1 MVENTPSSAELAM
14 APGNTY
20 RLDYLPFHGLS
31 GCIRATLVISGEP
44 YKQTILGLADW
55 ALAKPMTPFG
65 HVPVLHVE
73 TKCGKTLELAEIS
86 TIEQFLAQRFG
97 LLGKDLWEEYQIKM
111 FLSSTHA
118 LVTFLTH
125 TVVQSPKEDRPAFL
139 ERFKKNNL
147 TQWIAS
153 HEKHLKANGSNGHYV
168 GDQLSIAD
176 IKTATFLDHL
186 VRVGGEEVVIS
197 EEATPAIWKVKM
209 TLEENPKYAEWRDS
223 EQFKSFTEVNLRF
236 FGY

>member
-1 MVENTPSSAELAM
+1 MTENIPNNAELAM
-14 APGNTY
+14 APDNTHHLVY
-20 RLDYLPFHGLS
+20 CPFHGLA

-44 YKQTILGLADW
+44 FQQTILSYADW
-55 ALAKPMTPFG
+55 AIAKPLTPFG
-65 HVPVLHVE
+65 HVPLLREE
-73 TKCGKTLELAEIS
+73 TKSGKILELAEIS
-86 TIEQFLAQRFG
+86 TIEQFLAQRLG

-153 HEKHLKANGSNGHYV
+153 HEKHLTANGSNGHHV
-168 GDQLSIAD
+168 GDQLSNPD
-176 IKTATFLDHL
+176 IKTASFVDHL
-186 VRVGGEEVVIS
+186 VRVGGEEVIIS
-197 EEATPAIWKVKM
+197 EVTPAIWKVKT
-209 TLEENPKYAEWRDS
+209 TLEQNPKYAEWRDS
-223 EQFKSFTEVNLRF
+223 EQFKSFTKVNLSF